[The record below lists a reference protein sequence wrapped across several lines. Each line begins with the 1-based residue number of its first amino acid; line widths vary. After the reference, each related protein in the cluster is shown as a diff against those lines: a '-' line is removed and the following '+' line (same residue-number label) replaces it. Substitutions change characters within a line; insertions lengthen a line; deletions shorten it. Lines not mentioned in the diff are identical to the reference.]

1 MRYVTLCVLNDGETF
16 TDVAGCKLI
25 VVSEDHY
32 TEVIDQGGDANDL
45 SPLAIVDL
53 SSLNIVYR

>member
-1 MRYVTLCVLNDGETF
+1 MKYVTLCVLNDGETF

-25 VVSEDHY
+25 VVSKDHY